1 MARRAFDIQAKIRE
15 LADLSREE
23 LVARWVKAH
32 GCAPPKGVRQE
43 LLVRSAAWHLQA
55 KRLGGY
61 SAETRRLLRTAI
73 IEVSKR
79 FADRTGASGGAGRVE
94 GKGRGNPVHRLEHSH
109 AVDAPPD
116 LDQYPA
122 GTIEGDETRLSLSVP
137 HNLELPDGSQEP
149 EQQSYRS
156 SSSHQSASEQD
167 PSASSAPPQRRS
179 PPLLAAS
186 DVLVAQVP
194 GIFTPPASSIRRR
207 PRQRRKLQ
215 PGARLLRDWN
225 GKTHVVD
232 VIEGGY
238 VFEAKVYPS
247 LTAIAGKITG
257 VHWSGPR
264 FFGL

>member
-1 MARRAFDIQAKIRE
+1 MAGKAFDVQAEISE
-15 LADLSREE
+15 IADLGREE
-23 LVARWVKAH
+23 LVAHWVKAH

-43 LLVRSAAWHLQA
+43 FLVRSAAWHLQA

-61 SAETRRLLRTAI
+61 STETRRLLRSAI
-73 IEVSKR
+73 MEVSKR
-79 FADRTGASGGAGRVE
+79 FADRTGATGSAGRVE
-94 GKGRGNPVHRLEHSH
+94 GKGRGSPVQSLDDGYR
-109 AVDAPPD
+109 VDSPPG
-116 LDQYPA
+116 LDQDPA
-122 GTIEGDETRLSLSVP
+122 GTIEGDEARLTLSMS
-137 HNLELPDGSQEP
+137 HNLEPPNRSQEP
-149 EQQSYRS
+149 EQQSHRS
-156 SSSHQSASEQD
+156 SSPRQSASEQD
-167 PSASSAPPQRRS
+167 LSASPIPLQRKSLPSLTASNISITQVPDILAPP
-179 PPLLAAS
+179 
-186 DVLVAQVP
+186 
-194 GIFTPPASSIRRR
+194 TSSIRRR

>member
-1 MARRAFDIQAKIRE
+1 MTRRACNIEAE
-15 LADLSREE
+15 LGEFAGLGREE
-23 LVARWVKAH
+23 LVAQWAKAH

-61 SAETRRLLRTAI
+61 SAETRRLLRSAI
-73 IEVSKR
+73 IKAGKR
-79 FADRTGASGGAGRVE
+79 FADRTSALGNAGQIEDNDNRIDI
-94 GKGRGNPVHRLEHSH
+94 HRLDGDTN
-109 AVDAPPD
+109 AIVDSAHD
-116 LDQYPA
+116 HGHRDH
-122 GTIEGDETRLSLSVP
+122 IEVAT
-137 HNLELPDGSQEP
+137 
-149 EQQSYRS
+149 
-156 SSSHQSASEQD
+156 
-167 PSASSAPPQRRS
+167 SASSAGAVYSPIPPKQRS
-179 PPLLAAS
+179 LPSLLTAS
-186 DVLVAQVP
+186 AGQRLDVFVP
-194 GIFTPPASSIRRR
+194 TVSGTGHSS
-207 PRQRRKLQ
+207 RQRRKLQ

>member
-1 MARRAFDIQAKIRE
+1 MARKAFDIQAEIRE
-15 LADLSREE
+15 LGSLGREE

-61 SAETRRLLRTAI
+61 SAETRRLLRSAI
-73 IEVSKR
+73 VEASKR
-79 FADRTGASGGAGRVE
+79 FADRTGASGSSGRVE
-94 GKGRGNPVHRLEHSH
+94 GKGRGSPLHRLEYSQ
-109 AVDAPPD
+109 AVDAPPG
-116 LDQYPA
+116 LDQDPA
-122 GTIEGDETRLSLSVP
+122 GTID
-137 HNLELPDGSQEP
+137 EP
-149 EQQSYRS
+149 EHRS
-156 SSSHQSASEQD
+156 SSQHQSASEQD

-232 VIEGGY
+232 GIEGG
-238 VFEAKVYPS
+238 
-247 LTAIAGKITG
+247 
-257 VHWSGPR
+257 
-264 FFGL
+264 

>member
-1 MARRAFDIQAKIRE
+1 MARKAFDIQAEIGE
-15 LADLSREE
+15 LADLGREE
-23 LVARWVKAH
+23 LVALWAKAH
-32 GCAPPKGVRQE
+32 GYAPPKGVRQE

-61 SAETRRLLRTAI
+61 SAETRRLLRSTI
-73 IEVSKR
+73 MEVSKR
-79 FADRTGASGGAGRVE
+79 FADRTGASGSARQVE
-94 GKGRGNPVHRLEHSH
+94 DKNTGNAVHRLRGE
-109 AVDAPPD
+109 ANAIFDDARD
-116 LDQYPA
+116 YLNH
-122 GTIEGDETRLSLSVP
+122 IEDAA
-137 HNLELPDGSQEP
+137 
-149 EQQSYRS
+149 
-156 SSSHQSASEQD
+156 SASPAA
-167 PSASSAPPQRRS
+167 PSPVSRILQRRS
-179 PPLLAAS
+179 ELSSLSTSNSSAVETSDDFIPIATGAS
-186 DVLVAQVP
+186 
-194 GIFTPPASSIRRR
+194 PPASRER
-207 PRQRRKLQ
+207 RQRRKLQ